1 MAIGIGAVAPDFT
14 LKNQHGQ
21 EISLSGLRGKPV
33 AVVFFPFA
41 FTGICTSE
49 LCEIRDNISV
59 FTEQGAVVLAIS
71 CDAVFSNRVFSD
83 QEGYTFDVLSDFWPH
98 GAVSQAYG
106 VFEEGAGA
114 ARRASFLIDPEG
126 IVRWTVDNPLGE
138 ARDFAGYKEALAAL
152 D

>member
-21 EISLSGLRGKPV
+21 EISLAGLRGQPV

-41 FTGICTSE
+41 FSGICTGE
-49 LCEIRDNISV
+49 LCEIRDNLSV
-59 FTEQGAVVLAIS
+59 FAEHGAEVLAVS
-71 CDAVFSNRVFSD
+71 CDAMFSNRVFSD

-106 VFEEGAGA
+106 VFEAGPGA
-114 ARRASFLIDPEG
+114 ARRATFLIGADG

>member
-1 MAIGIGAVAPDFT
+1 MTVSVGDVAPDFT

-21 EISLSGLRGKPV
+21 EVNLAGLRGKPV
-33 AVVFFPFA
+33 VLVFFPFA
-41 FTGICTSE
+41 FTGICTGE
-49 LCEIRDNISV
+49 LCEIRDNLSV
-59 FTEQGAVVLAIS
+59 FTDQGAVVLAIS

-83 QEGYTFDVLSDFWPH
+83 REGYTFDLLSDFWPH

-106 VFEEGAGA
+106 VFESGPGA
-114 ARRASFLIDPEG
+114 ARRATFLIDADG
-126 IVRWTVDNPLGE
+126 IVRWAVDNPLGQ

>member
-1 MAIGIGAVAPDFT
+1 MAIGIGTVAPDFT

-21 EISLSGLRGKPV
+21 EISLSGLRGQPV
-33 AVVFFPFA
+33 AIVFFPFA
-41 FTGICTSE
+41 FTGMCTGE
-49 LCEIRDNISV
+49 LCEIRDNLSV
-59 FTEQGAVVLAIS
+59 FTEHGAVVLAIS

-83 QEGYTFDVLSDFWPH
+83 EEGYTFDLLSDFWPH

-114 ARRASFLIDPEG
+114 ARRATFVIDAEG
-126 IVRWTVDNPLGE
+126 IVRWAVDNPLGE